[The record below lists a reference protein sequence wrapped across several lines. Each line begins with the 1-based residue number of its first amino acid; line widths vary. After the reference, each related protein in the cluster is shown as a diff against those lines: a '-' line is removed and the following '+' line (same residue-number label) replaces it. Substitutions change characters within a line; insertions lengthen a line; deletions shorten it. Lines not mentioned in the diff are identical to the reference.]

1 MKTKIFVAVL
11 LAFHL
16 TSHANAWNMDEDVET
31 EQTKNE
37 VTASTPS
44 INNTT
49 TEQGSIDS
57 SMAFSK
63 AKRAEYKKQKRI
75 DNLYHTRSGFYFSS
89 EFSIGYTSLRTSEDY
104 YQHDEKDVSKFSG
117 LAFPYFEVR
126 LGYHFTNAIT
136 TYGAIGIGLGI
147 GTFES
152 TSREFKRKFDDKA
165 KIDAVGIR
173 GILGLGAEFYP
184 FQDKESALNGMFFG
198 LCFGVAAE
206 NVQEDKDDDE
216 AQGYSYGYSYHSS
229 NESLEHFD
237 NVFARAEVGYDFWI
251 SSRWRIGAAFSYT
264 FGKYD
269 SDDEDNIV
277 TTSHNFSLA
286 FRIAR

>member
-1 MKTKIFVAVL
+1 MTRKYIAASL
-11 LAFHL
+11 LAFLL
-16 TSHANAWNMDEDVET
+16 TSHANAWDMSDYVESNRAGDGIT
-31 EQTKNE
+31 D
-37 VTASTPS
+37 S
-44 INNTT
+44 IPVVNNPPT
-49 TEQGSIDS
+49 QQVSIDS
-57 SMAFSK
+57 SMSFSK
-63 AKRAEYKKQKRI
+63 AKQAEYKKQKRT

-89 EFSIGYTSLRTSEDY
+89 EFSIGYTSLRTSEDH
-104 YQHDEKDVSKFSG
+104 QRDENSVSKFNG
-117 LAFPYFEVR
+117 LAFPYFEAR

-136 TYGAIGIGLGI
+136 AYGAIGFGLGA

-184 FQDKESALNGMFFG
+184 FQDKENALNGLFVG
-198 LCFGVAAE
+198 LCFGIAAE
-206 NVQEDKDDDE
+206 NVQEDK
-216 AQGYSYGYSYHSS
+216 
-229 NESLEHFD
+229 NEGFGFTYNTANDKLEHFD
-237 NVFARAEVGYDFWI
+237 NVFARAEAGYDFWI

-277 TTSHNFSLA
+277 STSHNFSLA

>member
-1 MKTKIFVAVL
+1 MKTKIFVAAL

-89 EFSIGYTSLRTSEDY
+89 ELSIGYTSLRTSEDY
-104 YQHDEKDVSKFSG
+104 YLHDEKDVSKFSG

-136 TYGAIGIGLGI
+136 AYGALGI
-147 GTFES
+147 GFGAGDFES
-152 TSREFKRKFDDKA
+152 TEIEK
-165 KIDAVGIR
+165 KIDAAGIR
-173 GILGLGAEFYP
+173 GLLGFGAEFYP

-198 LCFGVAAE
+198 LCVGLAAE
-206 NVQEDKDDDE
+206 NVQENNYD
-216 AQGYSYGYSYHSS
+216 GFGFSYDSK
-229 NESLEHFD
+229 NKKLEHFD

-251 SSRWRIGAAFSYT
+251 SSRWRMGAAFSYT

>member
-1 MKTKIFVAVL
+1 MTKNYIVASL
-11 LAFHL
+11 LAFLL
-16 TSHANAWNMDEDVET
+16 TSHANAWDMSDYVESNRAGDGIT
-31 EQTKNE
+31 D
-37 VTASTPS
+37 S
-44 INNTT
+44 IPVVNNNPT
-49 TEQGSIDS
+49 QQVSIDS

-63 AKRAEYKKQKRI
+63 AKRAKNKKQQRI
-75 DNLYHTRSGFYFSS
+75 DNLYHTRSGLYFSS
-89 EFSIGYTSLRTSEDY
+89 EFSIGYTSLSTSEDY
-104 YQHDEKDVSKFSG
+104 QRDENSVSKFNG
-117 LAFPYFEVR
+117 LAFPYFEAR
-126 LGYHFTNAIT
+126 LGYHFTNAVT

-277 TTSHNFSLA
+277 STSHNFSLA
-286 FRIAR
+286 FRIAH

>member
-1 MKTKIFVAVL
+1 MTKQYIVVSL
-11 LAFHL
+11 LALLL
-16 TSHANAWNMDEDVET
+16 TSYANAWDMSDYVENNQAGEGIT
-31 EQTKNE
+31 DS
-37 VTASTPS
+37 VPVM
-44 INNTT
+44 NNTPT
-49 TEQGSIDS
+49 QEVSIDS

-75 DNLYHTRSGFYFSS
+75 DNLYHTRSGFYFST
-89 EFSIGYTSLRTSEDY
+89 ELSIGYTSLRTSEDY
-104 YQHDEKDVSKFSG
+104 QYDGKIVSKFSG
-117 LAFPYFEVR
+117 LAFPYFEAR

-136 TYGAIGIGLGI
+136 AYGAIGLGLGT
-147 GTFES
+147 GNFKS
-152 TSREFKRKFDDKA
+152 TSREFERKFDDKA

-173 GILGLGAEFYP
+173 GLFGVGAEYYP
-184 FQDKESALNGMFFG
+184 FQDKESALNGLFFG

-206 NVQEDKDDDE
+206 NVQEDKDDGL
-216 AQGYSYGYSYHSS
+216 GYTYNS
-229 NESLEHFD
+229 NNEKLEHFD

-277 TTSHNFSLA
+277 STSHNFSIA

>member
-1 MKTKIFVAVL
+1 MTKNYIVASL
-11 LAFHL
+11 LAFLL
-16 TSHANAWNMDEDVET
+16 TSHANAWDMTDYIESNRVGDGITDSVP
-31 EQTKNE
+31 
-37 VTASTPS
+37 VV
-44 INNTT
+44 NNTPT
-49 TEQGSIDS
+49 QQVSIDS

-104 YQHDEKDVSKFSG
+104 QYDGKIVSKFSG
-117 LAFPYFEVR
+117 LAFPYFEAR
-126 LGYHFTNAIT
+126 LGYHFTNAVT

-277 TTSHNFSLA
+277 STSHNFSLA
-286 FRIAR
+286 FRIAH

>member
-1 MKTKIFVAVL
+1 MTRKYIAASL
-11 LAFHL
+11 LAFLL
-16 TSHANAWNMDEDVET
+16 TSHANAWDMSEYVENT
-31 EQTKNE
+31 RAGDGITD
-37 VTASTPS
+37 S
-44 INNTT
+44 IPVVNNTPT
-49 TEQGSIDS
+49 QQVSIDS
-57 SMAFSK
+57 SMSFSK
-63 AKRAEYKKQKRI
+63 AKQAEYKKQKRT

-104 YQHDEKDVSKFSG
+104 QRDENSVSKFSG
-117 LAFPYFEVR
+117 LAFPYFEAR

-136 TYGAIGIGLGI
+136 AYGAIGFGFGA

-206 NVQEDKDDDE
+206 NVQEDK
-216 AQGYSYGYSYHSS
+216 
-229 NESLEHFD
+229 NEGFGFTYNTANDKLEHFD

-277 TTSHNFSLA
+277 STSHNFSLA

>member
-1 MKTKIFVAVL
+1 MTKNYIVASL
-11 LAFHL
+11 LAFLL
-16 TSHANAWNMDEDVET
+16 TSHANAWDMSDYVESNRAGDGIT
-31 EQTKNE
+31 D
-37 VTASTPS
+37 S
-44 INNTT
+44 IPVVNNNPT
-49 TEQGSIDS
+49 QQVSIDS

-75 DNLYHTRSGFYFSS
+75 DNLYHTRSGFYFST
-89 EFSIGYTSLRTSEDY
+89 ELSIGYTSLRTSEDY
-104 YQHDEKDVSKFSG
+104 QYDGKIVSKFSG
-117 LAFPYFEVR
+117 LAFPYFEAR
-126 LGYHFTNAIT
+126 LGYHFTNAVT

-184 FQDKESALNGMFFG
+184 FQNKESALNGLFFG

-277 TTSHNFSLA
+277 STSHNFSLA
-286 FRIAR
+286 FRIAH